1 MEKQETGAPVAA
13 SSPETSSKTHEAAP
27 SAFES
32 ARPQNYR
39 SGIVALV
46 GRPNVGKST
55 LLNRFIGE
63 KLAITSPKPQTTR
76 NRILG
81 VLTRPDCQVAFL
93 DTPGIHK
100 PKGALH
106 RFMVDTA
113 LSSID
118 EVDAVLFVIEA
129 SLRRDHSVEIGD
141 TVREIVQRVKRAHK
155 PVVLAINKI
164 DTLPKPLL
172 LPIIDTYRRELPEA
186 EIFPICARDGEG
198 LEELLEGLK
207 SVLPEGEPLFPDD
220 MLTDQAERFIVAEFI
235 REQVLRSCRD
245 EVPYS
250 TAVDIDHFDESDREP
265 LGPVKPGE
273 LGGLIRIAATIYV
286 ERESQKAIVIGKGAR
301 MLKQIGADARRA
313 IERFLGTHVY
323 LSILVKVEPRWS
335 ERTDALR
342 RFGYREGK

>member
-1 MEKQETGAPVAA
+1 MKKQESGA
-13 SSPETSSKTHEAAP
+13 TDAP
-27 SAFES
+27 SHPIQPSENPPAPAS
-32 ARPQNYR
+32 GQYPDHR

-81 VLTRPDCQVAFL
+81 ILSRPDCQIAFL
-93 DTPGIHK
+93 DTPGVHK

-106 RFMVDTA
+106 KFMVETA

-118 EVDAVLFVIEA
+118 EVDAVLLVIEA
-129 SLRRDHSVEIGD
+129 ALRRDHTVDVGD
-141 TVREIVQRVKRAHK
+141 MVREIVQRVKRAKK

-172 LPIIDTYRRELPEA
+172 LPIIDTYRKELPGA
-186 EIFPICARDGEG
+186 EIFPISAREGEG
-198 LEELLEGLK
+198 LDELLTGLRA
-207 SVLPEGEPLFPDD
+207 VLPEGEPLFPED

-235 REQVLRSCRD
+235 REQVLRQCRD

-250 TAVDIDHFDESDREP
+250 TAVDIDHFDESEREP
-265 LGPVKPGE
+265 LGPVKPGQ
-273 LGGLIRIAATIYV
+273 LGGLVRIAATIYV

-313 IERFLGTHVY
+313 IESFLGTHVY
-323 LSILVKVEPRWS
+323 LSILVKVEPHWS
-335 ERTDALR
+335 ERADALR